1 MKNALL
7 LAGLSA
13 CLLTTTAVADEFSSL
28 EERMTGRE
36 FRDTGLHKL
45 TEAELAALNRW
56 IAERS
61 LAEGESLP
69 AAGRDTVVADSGA
82 EAAID
87 RRGLRDSSE
96 NERPIEARIV
106 GAFDGWDGD
115 TVFELDNGMVW
126 QQTDGRPYQMSE
138 LENPVVIIEPGVMGS
153 WRLRIDGYNARAQV
167 RRIR

>member
-13 CLLTTTAVADEFSSL
+13 CLLTTSTVADDFSSL

-56 IAERS
+56 IASRS

-69 AAGRDTVVADSGA
+69 AAASGGAIVAGA
-82 EAAID
+82 DASID
-87 RRGLRDSSE
+87 RRGLRDDTS

-138 LENPVVIIEPGVMGS
+138 MENPVVIIEPGIMGS
-153 WRLRIDGYNARAQV
+153 WRLRVDGFNARAQV